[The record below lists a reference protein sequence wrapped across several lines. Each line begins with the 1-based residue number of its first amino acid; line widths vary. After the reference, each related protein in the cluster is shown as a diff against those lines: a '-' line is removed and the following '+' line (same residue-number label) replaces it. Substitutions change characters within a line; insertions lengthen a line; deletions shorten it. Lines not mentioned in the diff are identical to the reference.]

1 MNNDKG
7 FIIIPILI
15 ILGITAAAG
24 MYFYKPVKTN
34 ASSINVKKENQKMRE
49 LISMYYLKKKNIE
62 VIKTKKIKQPEGLQ
76 KIVKTKTIRIHKDI
90 NKNKKGIKIK
100 NQGKVKPLKVLKPS
114 NIFGDEN
121 TVPSVSIYVNKMPLW
136 RVVEKLN
143 EKTGYYFIAK
153 HINLA
158 RSVTINLNAIN
169 LAVLLNRLF
178 GRSYKIFIYPDKKE
192 VIIKK

>member
-34 ASSINVKKENQKMRE
+34 ASSINVKKENQKIRE

-62 VIKTKKIKQPEGLQ
+62 VIKTKKIKQPENSQ
-76 KIVKTKTIRIHKDI
+76 KIVKTKTKRIY
-90 NKNKKGIKIK
+90 
-100 NQGKVKPLKVLKPS
+100 KVRPPKVLKPS
-114 NIFGDEN
+114 IFGDEN
-121 TVPSVSIYVNKMPLW
+121 TVPSVSIYANKMPLW
-136 RVVEKLN
+136 RVIEKLN

-158 RSVTINLNAIN
+158 RSVTINLNSIN
-169 LAVLLNRLF
+169 LAVLLNKLF
-178 GRSYKIFIYPDKKE
+178 GRSYKIFIYPSKKE